1 MAAKAKAR
9 KPAAL
14 APSRGGR
21 HGSRVKAAAKEGR
34 RTQPL
39 PHHAASVSGEDALVA
54 GQGAAGTRQHR
65 IVLATAGCKPGL
77 LPAGVGSV
85 PTRQAAVLTSDIVDD
100 IRLAA
105 KRLLDAC
112 EMAGQLGMHR
122 FLADTV
128 VTVTDETSRAIGIAR
143 NELARLI
150 GRESAAVSLGRW
162 SKQDTPATDCGGKE
176 RQRSRMDGKPQAS
189 HG

>member
-1 MAAKAKAR
+1 VPAR
-9 KPAAL
+9 QT
-14 APSRGGR
+14 S
-21 HGSRVKAAAKEGR
+21 
-34 RTQPL
+34 
-39 PHHAASVSGEDALVA
+39 
-54 GQGAAGTRQHR
+54 
-65 IVLATAGCKPGL
+65 
-77 LPAGVGSV
+77 
-85 PTRQAAVLTSDIVDD
+85 VLTSDIVDD

-128 VTVTDETSRAIGIAR
+128 VTVTDETARAIGIAR

-150 GRESAAVSLGRW
+150 GRESAAVGLGRW